1 MVKRCCVELT
11 VLYIILSSLNLFQID
26 KMRAKPSSSS
36 RSNKQS
42 RSTSKSHVGHSKG
55 VANKKNKESEK
66 KVVPDLSVLRQPVET
81 SVCGL
86 KQAVKVY
93 ETGTPEVSITC
104 LIRFHHYDYTIV
116 S

>member
-1 MVKRCCVELT
+1 MLK
-11 VLYIILSSLNLFQID
+11 IILSSLNLFQIE
-26 KMRAKPSSSS
+26 KMRAKPTSSS

-55 VANKKNKESEK
+55 VANKKNKEAEK

-93 ETGTPEVSITC
+93 ETGTPEVSKTF
-104 LIRFHHYDYTIV
+104 LIRFHYYTIV
-116 S
+116 A